1 MIGQFVIHGKMLGS
15 SIAVYFA
22 IIARTFHVA
31 LVLFPK
37 KVSSVGLSTQEPSGQ
52 VQELLKVAVGVKA

>member
-1 MIGQFVIHGKMLGS
+1 MLGS
-15 SIAVYFA
+15 SVAVYFTVVVG
-22 IIARTFHVA
+22 TFHVA